1 MTEPAASLISYLDAS
16 PTPFHAAAE
25 SARLLRDAGFVAL
38 AEHEPWQ
45 LQPGTRAYVIRADS
59 SLVAFVCGEKQPS
72 EAGFLL
78 IGAHTDSPNL
88 RIKPSPDV
96 SRHGYRQLA
105 VEAYGG
111 VLLTTWLDRDL
122 SLAGRV
128 SVNDGR
134 AAPRTLLVDLARPL
148 LRIPNLAIHL
158 NRNVNSE
165 GLVLN
170 AQAHLAPII
179 GLASEDGESLREL
192 LARELAARGTPTAPE
207 AILGWDL
214 SLYDVQGATVSG
226 VNGEFIQSAR
236 LDNLASCFA
245 AVTALAKS
253 PRGVAA
259 TRVIALY
266 DHEEVGSRSAHGA
279 ASPFLRQ
286 LLERI
291 TYARRLAPDGRDP
304 SDDNRSPALRG
315 GSADDDRDPE
325 AFARAIARSF
335 LISADMAHAIHPNY
349 ADRHEPN
356 HAPVLGGGPV
366 LKSNVNQSYATDG
379 LSAARFV
386 QLCQQA
392 EVPLQHYVVR
402 SDLPCGSTIGPIT
415 AGQIGLATVDIG
427 NPLLSMHS
435 IREMTG
441 TKDVGHLARVLERFF
456 S

>member
-25 SARLLRDAGFVAL
+25 SARLLREAGFVAL
-38 AEHEPWQ
+38 SEQDAWE
-45 LQPGTRAYVIRADS
+45 LAPGMRAYVVRADS
-59 SLVAFVCGEKQPS
+59 SLVAFVCGEKPPAD
-72 EAGFLL
+72 AGFLI

-128 SVNDGR
+128 SVSDGR
-134 AAPRTLLVDLARPL
+134 DAPRTLLVDLARPL

-158 NRNVNSE
+158 NRNVNSD

-170 AQAHLAPII
+170 AQAHLAPIL
-179 GLASEDGESLREL
+179 GLLSEDGESLREL
-192 LARELAARGTPTAPE
+192 LASELGARGTPSKPE

-245 AVTALAKS
+245 AVTALARA
-253 PRGVAA
+253 PRGIAA
-259 TRVIALY
+259 TRAIALY
-266 DHEEVGSRSAHGA
+266 DHEEVGSRSAQGA

-291 TYARRLAPDGRDP
+291 TYA
-304 SDDNRSPALRG
+304 G
-315 GSADDDRDPE
+315 GERDPE

-356 HAPVLGGGPV
+356 HAPLLGGGPV

-379 LSAARFV
+379 VSAARFV
-386 QLCQQA
+386 QLCQQVD
-392 EVPLQHYVVR
+392 VPLQHYVVR

-415 AGQIGLATVDIG
+415 AGQIGLSTVDIG

-441 TKDVGHLARVLERFF
+441 TRDVGYLARVLEAFF
-456 S
+456 G

>member
-1 MTEPAASLISYLDAS
+1 MSEPVASLISYLDAS

-38 AEHEPWQ
+38 SESEPWT
-45 LQPGTRAYVIRADS
+45 LQPGTRAYVVRADS
-59 SLVAFVCGEKQPS
+59 SLIAFVCGEKPPA
-72 EAGFLL
+72 EAGFLVV
-78 IGAHTDSPNL
+78 GAHTDSPNL

-96 SRHGYRQLA
+96 NRYGYRQLA
-105 VEAYGG
+105 VEPYGG

-128 SVNDGR
+128 SVSEGKSATR
-134 AAPRTLLVDLARPL
+134 SVLVDLARPL

-158 NRNVNSE
+158 NRNVNTE

-170 AQAHLAPII
+170 AQSHLAPIL
-179 GLASEDGESLREL
+179 GLQSEDGESLREL
-192 LARELAARGTPTAPE
+192 LAREIAARGTPVKPE
-207 AILGWDL
+207 AIAAWDL
-214 SLYDVQGATVSG
+214 CLYDVQGATVSG
-226 VNGEFIQSAR
+226 ANGEFVQSAR
-236 LDNLASCFA
+236 LDNLASCFGA
-245 AVTALAKS
+245 LTALAKA
-253 PRGVAA
+253 PKAHAA

-266 DHEEVGSRSAHGA
+266 DHEEVGSRSAQGA

-291 TYARRLAPDGRDP
+291 TFAG
-304 SDDNRSPALRG
+304 
-315 GSADDDRDPE
+315 ADKNPE

-356 HAPVLGGGPV
+356 HAPLLGGGPV
-366 LKSNVNQSYATDG
+366 LKTNVNQSYATDG
-379 LSAARFV
+379 ASAARFA
-386 QLCQQA
+386 QLCRQV
-392 EVPLQHYVVR
+392 EVPLQQFVVR

-427 NPLLSMHS
+427 SPLLSMHS
-435 IREMTG
+435 IREMVG
-441 TKDVGHLARVLERFF
+441 SKDVGYLARVLDAFF
-456 S
+456 G